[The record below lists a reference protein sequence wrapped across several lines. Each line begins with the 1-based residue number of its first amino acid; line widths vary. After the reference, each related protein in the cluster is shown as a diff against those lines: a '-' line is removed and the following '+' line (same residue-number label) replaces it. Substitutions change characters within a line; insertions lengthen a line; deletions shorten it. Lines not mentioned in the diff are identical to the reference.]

1 MSEDIKDKEKE
12 TNFNK
17 DKNIITNIELN
28 QLKPKFC
35 YKKQREYI
43 EKILLEEAIKIIS
56 VKLDI
61 KNIFKKIYKD
71 VPNIEEQKSEYE
83 SIEMS
88 DACKKDLNNILIKQ
102 IQTTVL

>member
-43 EKILLEEAIKIIS
+43 EKILLEEAMKIIS

-71 VPNIEEQKSEYE
+71 VPNIEEENSEHE
-83 SIEMS
+83 WIEMS
-88 DACKKDLNNILIKQ
+88 DVCKNKLRNILIKENQ
-102 IQTTVL
+102 IIVL